1 MMRSFANFKVRIL
14 LILLEQAI
22 NKHLKM
28 ITFNPFTPNAPFLY
42 SLETSENLTVFWC
55 F

>member
-1 MMRSFANFKVRIL
+1 MRLFANFKVRIL

-28 ITFNPFTPNAPFLY
+28 ITFNPFTPNAPWKHQTILRF
-42 SLETSENLTVFWC
+42 SDIFRG
-55 F
+55 